1 MSKTNNERLICL
13 TYIRNELYKQNFEAV
28 FSKQLMIK
36 IFVEEIKKKEKS
48 R

>member
-36 IFVEEIKKKEKS
+36 IKEKKDKKEKS